1 MNLNDAFPYALLDV
15 LSDAEMRCLI
25 DDLSREPL
33 TRSGEFDE
41 YA

>member
-25 DDLSREPL
+25 DDMSHEPVSLTGERE
-33 TRSGEFDE
+33 D
-41 YA
+41 